1 MPPLDGRL
9 VRQGT
14 RSEHDLAVGGSNL
27 WRNHRVMIGTK
38 RTGALAIAA
47 AFALGA
53 CGGSGGAT
61 TAPTTQ
67 PSVAAPGS
75 GGGTNPSAGA
85 GGSIACADGKITA
98 LGSTAL
104 QPVVDAAAKQFVAA
118 CPGAT
123 VDVQGGGSGTGLTQ
137 VLQGGADIGNSDVTA
152 ESKLKPDEASTL
164 VDHIVARQGWLMVAN
179 KDVTGVTSL
188 TSQQATDIW
197 TGKVTNWKDVGGPDV
212 PIILV
217 LRPESSGTRAV
228 FKAKVLGG
236 AAEATGQALTEDS
249 NGAVAQAVA
258 QTSGATSVLAFA
270 YYQANKGELVGIG
283 LDGIDAS
290 IDNLTN
296 GTYKLQ
302 DAGHM
307 YTKGEADGLKKAFLD
322 FMMTDQV
329 QMTLL
334 PSLGYAPAGS

>member
-1 MPPLDGRL
+1 
-9 VRQGT
+9 
-14 RSEHDLAVGGSNL
+14 
-27 WRNHRVMIGTK
+27 MITTK
-38 RTGALAIAA
+38 RIGALAIAA

-53 CGGSGGAT
+53 CSSNTGGAS
-61 TAPTTQ
+61 TAP
-67 PSVAAPGS
+67 SAAASLPAA
-75 GGGTNPSAGA
+75 SAPASTGA
-85 GGSIACADGKITA
+85 SAAAVTCADGKITA

-118 CPGAT
+118 CTGAT

-137 VLQGGADIGNSDVTA
+137 VFQGGADIGNSDVAA
-152 ESKLKPDEASTL
+152 ESKLKPEEASAL

-197 TGKVTNWKDVGGPDV
+197 TGKVTNWKDVGGPDL
-212 PIILV
+212 PIVLV

-228 FKAKVLGG
+228 FKAKVLNG

-249 NGAVAQAVA
+249 SGAVAQAVG
-258 QTSGATSVLAFA
+258 QTSGSTSVLAFA
-270 YYQANKGELVGIG
+270 YYQANKGALVGIG
-283 LDGIDAS
+283 LDGVEAS
-290 IDNLTN
+290 VDNLTN

-302 DAGHM
+302 DKGHM

-322 FMMTDQV
+322 YMLSDDV
-329 QMTLL
+329 QKTLL
-334 PSLGYAPAGS
+334 PSLFYAPAGS